1 MLDKFINITINI
13 VKILKKF
20 VLKSRVVINFRNSLR
35 SYKLA
40 KNNKGQMTRDSVPGK
55 LLYDFLTKHKIKCVL
70 EIGTWN
76 GLGSTKTIF
85 EALDKINENFKFI
98 TIESDKTFHKRA
110 KKNFRNCKDNIDLKL
125 GRLIEIEELP
135 KAESIDFTKHG
146 LINENSEWLVQDIR
160 RYKKI
165 NNIYKDLPA
174 KFDFILFDGGEF
186 STFLEFKKLYR
197 KTKYFGLD
205 DINTFKQY
213 EVLKYINKN
222 SNKFTH
228 ISTAAGLSIYKNN
241 I

>member
-1 MLDKFINITINI
+1 M
-13 VKILKKF
+13 KILKKF
-20 VLKSRVVINFRNSLR
+20 LTNSRVFKNFKNSLR

-55 LLYDFLTKHKIKCVL
+55 LLYEFLIKYKIKSVL

-85 EALDKINENFKFI
+85 EALDKNNENFRFI
-98 TIESDKTFHKRA
+98 SIESDKTFYKRA
-110 KKNFRNCKDNIDLKL
+110 KKNFRNNKDKIDLRL
-125 GRLIEIEELP
+125 GRIIEIAELP
-135 KAESIDFTKHG
+135 KAESIEFTKHG
-146 LINENSEWLVQDIR
+146 LINENSEWLLQDIR

-165 NNIYKDLPA
+165 NNIYQNLPT

-186 STFLEFKKLYR
+186 STFIEFKKLYR
-197 KTKYFGLD
+197 KTQYFGLD

-222 SNKFTH
+222 GSEFTH

-241 I
+241 F